1 MRLPH
6 SATCGC
12 LSSAGPLLL
21 LITATATATPSVPAP
36 AAAPDPAIA
45 PAPAPSPAPAP
56 CCLLPAAAATA
67 ATAAATAVCA
77 CACACS
83 CYCRTAAAATAAD
96 ASLILL
102 PFFFDAMFST
112 TPPMPGPAPTSWP
125 LLRQNHNHILTL
137 MVKTM
142 PTRRTTQPGCSGPV
156 TNIGNTI
163 AVTQPKLEVLFR
175 AF

>member
-45 PAPAPSPAPAP
+45 PAPAAT
-56 CCLLPAAAATA
+56 AATA
-67 ATAAATAVCA
+67 AAAATAVCA

-125 LLRQNHNHILTL
+125 LLRQNHNHILPL